1 MTEKTT
7 TTAKPAAEK
16 AANEAAA
23 QAKAAVESAV
33 KAGKDAA
40 TKNFGDAL
48 KRGRDQLDDL
58 SKRYQGAMDDLVKY
72 SRANLEAML
81 AVAGTVSTAAQDLSK
96 SWYGFAR
103 QEAERGSEAA
113 KSLMSAKTMQEL
125 FDLQSSYAR
134 RTLDAFVEEGKE
146 LSELSLKATNDAA
159 APLNERLNATAEALR
174 LSKVA

>member
-7 TTAKPAAEK
+7 TPKPAGAEK
-16 AANEAAA
+16 PANDATS
-23 QAKAAVESAV
+23 QAKAAVEGAV

-48 KRGRDQLDDL
+48 SRGRVQLDDL
-58 SKRYQGAMDDLVKY
+58 SKRYQSAVDDLVKY
-72 SRANLEAML
+72 SRANLEAMM
-81 AVAGTVSTAAQDLSK
+81 AVAGTVSSAAQDMSR

-103 QEAERGSEAA
+103 QEAERGAEAA
-113 KSLMSAKTMQEL
+113 KAFMSAKTMQEL

-134 RTLDAFVEEGKE
+134 RTLDAFVDEGKT

-159 APLNERLNATAEALR
+159 APLNDRLNATAEALNLR
-174 LSKVA
+174 KVA